1 MRFIEPAHFTHMA
14 LTGVW
19 IGAREVGRGGLRAE
33 YYYCYPGQMAVLYS
47 LLWKVAEFSVP
58 DR

>member
-1 MRFIEPAHFTHMA
+1 MA